1 MRNKIFETVAL
12 TTIIG
17 GLAWYLRPEM
27 PQVGDVI
34 LEAPRAMWAIA
45 TGYGLTDQPT
55 IWQDILFNN
64 GAWWLAGLA
73 MFWLVALVTWQV
85 VRMVYTACRE
95 WAGRRAAVEFPDW
108 LPGDH

>member
-1 MRNKIFETVAL
+1 MRNKILETVAL
-12 TTIIG
+12 ATITG
-17 GLAWYLRPEM
+17 GLAYYLRSEM
-27 PQVGDVI
+27 SDLAGVI
-34 LEAPRAMWAIA
+34 LDGPRSVWAIV

-85 VRMVYTACRE
+85 VRLVYTVGRE
-95 WAGRRAAVEFPDW
+95 CVARRAAVEFPDW
-108 LPGDH
+108 LPGNR

>member
-1 MRNKIFETVAL
+1 MRRSIFETVAL
-12 TTIIG
+12 ATATA
-17 GLAWYLRPEM
+17 GLAYYLRPEM
-27 PQVGDVI
+27 SDLVDV
-34 LEAPRAMWAIA
+34 LTDGPRAMWAIV

-85 VRMVYTACRE
+85 ARMVYAVVSE
-95 WAGRRAAVEFPDW
+95 WHARRAAVEFPDW
-108 LPGDH
+108 LPGNR

>member
-1 MRNKIFETVAL
+1 MRRSIFETVAL
-12 TTIIG
+12 ATATA
-17 GLAWYLRPEM
+17 GLAYYLRPEM
-27 PQVGDVI
+27 SDLVDV
-34 LEAPRAMWAIA
+34 LTDGPRAMWAIV

-85 VRMVYTACRE
+85 VRLVYTACRE
-95 WAGRRAAVEFPDW
+95 WVARRAAVEFPDW
-108 LPGDH
+108 LPGNR

>member
-12 TTIIG
+12 ATITG
-17 GLAWYLRPEM
+17 GLAYYLRPEM
-27 PQVGDVI
+27 SQVWDVI
-34 LEAPRAMWAIA
+34 LDGPRAMCAIV

-64 GAWWLAGLA
+64 GGWWLAGLA

-85 VRMVYTACRE
+85 VRLVYTACRE
-95 WAGRRAAVEFPDW
+95 WVARRAAVEFPDW
-108 LPGDH
+108 LPGNH

>member
-1 MRNKIFETVAL
+1 MRTKVFETVAL
-12 TTIIG
+12 ATATA
-17 GLAWYLRPEM
+17 GLAVYLRPEM
-27 PQVGDVI
+27 SQVGDVI
-34 LEAPRAMWAIA
+34 LEAPRDVWAIV

-108 LPGDH
+108 LPGNH

>member
-1 MRNKIFETVAL
+1 MRNKVFETVAL
-12 TTIIG
+12 ATATG
-17 GLAWYLRPEM
+17 GLAYYLRSEM
-27 PQVGDVI
+27 FDLAGVI
-34 LEAPRAMWAIA
+34 LDGPRAMWAIV

-73 MFWLVALVTWQV
+73 MFWLVALVTVQV

-95 WAGRRAAVEFPDW
+95 WTGRRDAVEFPDW
-108 LPGDH
+108 LPGNH

>member
-12 TTIIG
+12 ATATA
-17 GLAWYLRPEM
+17 GLAYYLRSEM
-27 PQVGDVI
+27 SDLLDV
-34 LEAPRAMWAIA
+34 LTDSPRAMWAIV

-64 GAWWLAGLA
+64 GTWWLAGLA
-73 MFWLVALVTWQV
+73 MFWLVALVTVQV

-95 WAGRRAAVEFPDW
+95 WVARRAAVEFPDW
-108 LPGDH
+108 LPGNR

>member
-1 MRNKIFETVAL
+1 MRNKVFDTVAL
-12 TTIIG
+12 ATIAG
-17 GLAWYLRPEM
+17 GLAYYLRSEM
-27 PQVGDVI
+27 SDLVDV
-34 LEAPRAMWAIA
+34 LTDSPRAMWAIV

-64 GAWWLAGLA
+64 GTWWLAGLA

-108 LPGDH
+108 LPGNR